1 MLFCCQ
7 NNETGTEFAMAEFAK
22 QLHIRPGVTAIIGSG
37 GKTTLMYRLAQELS
51 AFASVIVTTS
61 THIFPPEHLP
71 CFLRTG
77 TANGVICV
85 GTPSADGKL
94 TAPEQPFDE
103 LTRLA
108 DFVLVEADGAAGR
121 PLKAHAPH
129 EPVIPENA
137 NQVICV
143 VGASGIGKPVEQ
155 FVHRP
160 ELFTRLSGEQTASP
174 EAVAC
179 LLKKEHLHTQ
189 ILINQADTPEALA
202 AAKELAAR
210 LTCPVTVA
218 SAQKGEILCSY

>member
-22 QLHIRPGVTAIIGSG
+22 QLHIRPGVTAIIGGG
-37 GKTTLMYRLAQELS
+37 GKTTLLYRLAQELS
-51 AFASVIVTTS
+51 AEGSVIATTS
-61 THIFPPEHLP
+61 THIFQPEHLP

-94 TAPEQPFDE
+94 TKPEQSFEE
-103 LTRLA
+103 LAQLA
-108 DFVLVEADGAAGR
+108 NFVLVEADGAAGR

-129 EPVIPENA
+129 EPVIPKNA

-143 VGASGIGKPVEQ
+143 AGASGIGKPVEQ
-155 FVHRP
+155 VVHRP
-160 ELFTRLSGEQTASP
+160 ELFTRLSGEYLATPQAIA
-174 EAVAC
+174 AV
-179 LLKKEHLHTQ
+179 LTKEHLHTR

-202 AAKELAAR
+202 AAKELAT
-210 LTCPVTVA
+210 LLFCPVTVA